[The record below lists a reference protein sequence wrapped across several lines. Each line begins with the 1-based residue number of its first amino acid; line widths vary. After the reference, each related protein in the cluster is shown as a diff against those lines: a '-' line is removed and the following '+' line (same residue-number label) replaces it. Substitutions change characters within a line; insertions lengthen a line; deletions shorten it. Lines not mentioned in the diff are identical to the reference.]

1 MFGLMTPP
9 WTRAETAFSA
19 TFVLLILLLGA
30 DPAFRDAL
38 RFDRE
43 LIVAGESWR
52 IFTGNFVHIG
62 AGHLWLDTLGL
73 ALLLLFFRDVFSP
86 RDWTLA
92 TLTGVLA
99 VGVGLWF
106 LNPEVR
112 SYVGISGVLHT
123 LLFAGLLLSFRHS
136 PLING
141 IVFAAMAARL
151 WSEQQPGYDVYYMQ
165 DTIGGAVMVDAHLY
179 GALASLPVVLLCW
192 RASQARQLRFRA
204 ADVAPPA
211 K

>member
-9 WTRAETAFSA
+9 WTRAEVVFSA
-19 TFVLLILLLGA
+19 SFVLLILALGT

-38 RFDRE
+38 GFDRQ
-43 LIVAGESWR
+43 LIAAGEGWR
-52 IFTGNFVHIG
+52 IFTGNFVHLG

-86 RDWTLA
+86 LAWALA
-92 TLTGVLA
+92 TLAGALA

-106 LNPEVR
+106 LNADVQG
-112 SYVGISGVLHT
+112 YVGISGVLHT

-141 IVFAAMAARL
+141 VVFVAMAARL
-151 WSEQQPGYDVYYMQ
+151 WSEQQPGYDVFYMQ

-179 GALASLPVVLLCW
+179 GALASLPVVALCW
-192 RASQARQLRFRA
+192 RASQARQRRFRA
-204 ADVAPPA
+204 ADAITA
-211 K
+211 TQ